1 MKPDFEAKYRTMM
14 KNMIDKGESFDSIK
28 SSLFVLRDDLLDN
41 AARKLRA
48 EVDGDVAYI
57 FSTTF
62 FNAIFPSSG
71 LLITPAYTL
80 SMCKR
85 FSSAMGIVVS
95 GTMVA
100 KVAKDATVASAESAF
115 IEIITEEGVKIVSQE
130 VATTFIIPVPGAALL
145 VMPYKWL
152 WHREQRSH
160 MINFTHQKAKKYHTD
175 WIVNEMN
182 RLNIRDTNRCGGG
195 GNVGGGAGGGTV
207 MTVTSPG
214 KALYSVRVHIPP
226 GLTSGELILVR
237 LPNGKKVVRKIPRQS
252 EWMYDG
258 SRPFFKI

>member
-80 SMCKR
+80 SICEDI
-85 FSSAMGIVVS
+85 SSAMGIAVS
-95 GTMVA
+95 GTTA
-100 KVAKDATVASAESAF
+100 AKDVTVASAESAF
-115 IEIITEEGVKIVSQE
+115 IEFIIKEGFGIVGQE
-130 VATTFIIPVPGAALL
+130 VATTLLLPIPCAALL
-145 VMPYKWL
+145 VMPYKWKK
-152 WHREQRSH
+152 HREHKFH
-160 MINFTHQKAKKYHTD
+160 MIHFTHQKAEKYHTD
-175 WIVNEMN
+175 WIVDEMN
-182 RLNIRDTNRCGGG
+182 RFAIRDTNRLTLCTPCSKSIVPPRMDSSPSSVASANQSLQRLNIRETNPRTHLKLVVFLAIMVVMGEFLAVVKRCG
-195 GNVGGGAGGGTV
+195 
-207 MTVTSPG
+207 S
-214 KALYSVRVHIPP
+214 
-226 GLTSGELILVR
+226 
-237 LPNGKKVVRKIPRQS
+237 
-252 EWMYDG
+252 
-258 SRPFFKI
+258 